1 VIHLVPHAMELD
13 HHLAYHVN
21 LVNIFKIHNVL
32 ILAALVII
40 SLVLIAS
47 FVIPIVPHAAIQGP

>member
-1 VIHLVPHAMELD
+1 VDIIHMLEIVWLVPHLVPIAVD
-13 HHLAYHVN
+13 HLPLAYHVN

-40 SLVLIAS
+40 SLVPIA
-47 FVIPIVPHAAIQGP
+47 